1 MDRQRMQVV
10 LIVDHM
16 IEIGSSA
23 VGINATWLC
32 IYVYRVDRQSRVGGR
47 G

>member
-1 MDRQRMQVV
+1 MDLQRMLAV

-16 IEIGSSA
+16 VEIDSSA

-32 IYVYRVDRQSRVGGR
+32 IGV
-47 G
+47 